1 MFLSVLRSKLSLTKP
16 TKPDSVLI
24 PQVNSTDSFT
34 KIVNKVER
42 IKIEDESN
50 GNGQSQSSS
59 SSPGV
64 SPQPPPD
71 SVLSSYNDDD
81 TNNGNVLIGGQ
92 SSSSRSR
99 TPSSMATDGLTN
111 QVASLRKI

>member
-1 MFLSVLRSKLSLTKP
+1 MLHAF
-16 TKPDSVLI
+16 
-24 PQVNSTDSFT
+24 QVASTDSFT

-50 GNGQSQSSS
+50 GNAHQTNQNSSS
-59 SSPGV
+59 GGG

-81 TNNGNVLIGGQ
+81 TNNGNVLVQGGGQ

-99 TPSSMATDGLTN
+99 TPSSMATDGHTN
-111 QVASLRKI
+111 QVRAITQYAGFFFRFVAPN